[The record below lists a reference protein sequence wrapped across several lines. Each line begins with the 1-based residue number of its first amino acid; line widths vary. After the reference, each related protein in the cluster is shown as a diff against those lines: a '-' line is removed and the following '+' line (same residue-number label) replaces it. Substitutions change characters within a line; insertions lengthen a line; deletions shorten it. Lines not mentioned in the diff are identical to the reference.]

1 MLEIKAGMKD
11 GMVKFEDCDGKERI
25 VTAVTAVYMLYGVL
39 EAESQYEAFAFKE
52 MLKDCVESNFGLR
65 EHLHMT
71 HHERREE
78 TNE

>member
-1 MLEIKAGMKD
+1 MLEIKVSDKD
-11 GMVKFEDCDGKERI
+11 GIVKFEDCEGKERI
-25 VTAVTAVYMLYGVL
+25 TTAVAAVYMLYEAL
-39 EAESQYEAFAFKE
+39 EAESPHEAFVFKE